1 MPLFRVYVS
10 MPDTSIRRMDYT
22 TDFSAGAREL
32 AVKQLQAESIVGYKV
47 QKIKVIAGSCEPAT
61 KNTAV
66 ISCC

>member
-10 MPDTSIRRMDYT
+10 MPDTSIRRMDYN

-32 AVKQLQAESIVGYKV
+32 AVKQLQTENVTQYKV
-47 QKIKVIAGSCEPAT
+47 QKIKIVAGSCEPDT
-61 KNTAV
+61 ENTAV